1 MKHLRKKNVPTCEN
15 KKKMLQLSPTSLHII
30 GENEKII
37 QKISLSVRC
46 SASVW
51 GGVHI
56 QIERES
62 AWGKHTERVCACV
75 GYTCRVCHIQIER
88 ERVCHIQI
96 ERERVCHIQIKRER
110 EYFTY
115 RKSMC
120 VRWIHIQS
128 MSHTDRERECVC
140 GWDTHTDKESVCV
153 GYTYR

>member
-1 MKHLRKKNVPTCEN
+1 MFQLVRMEKKCSNCH
-15 KKKMLQLSPTSLHII
+15 QLLY
-30 GENEKII
+30 
-37 QKISLSVRC
+37 ISLVKMKKLFKKFPFLCVAQRVC
-46 SASVW
+46 V

-110 EYFTY
+110 EYVTY